1 MRPNI
6 VLILIDDLGW
16 KDLGCT
22 GSRYYQTPHI
32 DRLASE
38 GMLFTQAYAAAP
50 ICSPSRGALYSGQY
64 PARSKF
70 TAVIRPYVEPDSQL
84 HEVSKPVRGNLQHH
98 EALHRHCLPPD
109 VPTIAELLKPAGYR
123 TGLVG
128 KWHCGWNE
136 AHWPDKRGWDVAEG
150 FRTVPAATKGHFGR
164 DFIPYQCKGL
174 DDLRDDD
181 YMTDVLTDRAVAF
194 VNDAAE
200 RDQPFH
206 LTLSHYAVHTK
217 LDAPDDLIEKYRRLP
232 TTDQDNPVYAAMI
245 EKVDQSVGRIVETLD
260 ALGISDNTMVVF
272 TSDNGGLSPDATSNY
287 PLMGGKSF
295 CYEAGMRVPL
305 IVKWPARVPADRRDA
320 TRTVSVDLTATW
332 LAMAGVDVSAA
343 SLDGQNLLPMLTEGD
358 RPTHRPVFFHHPHY
372 THAAGPF
379 SSVIFND
386 WKLIR
391 FYNDATG
398 AEQLFDMA
406 ADPYEQDDLIA
417 SRPERAD
424 QLRAMLDD
432 WLVET
437 DAELPRPNEAFN
449 PAAPADRDKQF
460 TWELALRERA
470 EHERKWR
477 ASAAGQ

>member
-70 TAVIRPYVEPDSQL
+70 TAVIRPYVEPDSHL
-84 HEVSKPVRGNLQHH
+84 HEVSKPVRGNLQHD

-150 FRTVPAATKGHFGR
+150 FRTLPAATKGHFGR
-164 DFIPYQCKGL
+164 DFIPYKCKGL

-194 VNDAAE
+194 LNDAAE

-305 IVKWPARVPADRRDA
+305 IIKWPARVPADRREA

-332 LAMAGVDVSAA
+332 LAMAGVDVSDRQPRRAEPAA
-343 SLDGQNLLPMLTEGD
+343 DADRRGSADASTGLLSSPPLHPRRGAVFLGHLQRLETDPLLQRRD
-358 RPTHRPVFFHHPHY
+358 RCGAVVRHGRRPLRTGRPDR
-372 THAAGPF
+372 
-379 SSVIFND
+379 I
-386 WKLIR
+386 
-391 FYNDATG
+391 ATG
-398 AEQLFDMA
+398 AGRPTARDAGRLAGRNRCGTAPPQRGLQPRRAGRPRQAIHLGTGA
-406 ADPYEQDDLIA
+406 A
-417 SRPERAD
+417 
-424 QLRAMLDD
+424 
-432 WLVET
+432 
-437 DAELPRPNEAFN
+437 
-449 PAAPADRDKQF
+449 
-460 TWELALRERA
+460 
-470 EHERKWR
+470 R
-477 ASAAGQ
+477 AS